1 MLSKKIGYSF
11 FVCTSHIHIMFLQH
25 TLIAIQHYWH
35 CTNQQVVDVE
45 SWCMMAHV
53 RSWNCTMLRPESSEY
68 ISIWMI
74 CPLMICP
81 SDVATLGIIFV
92 YSGFVSKF
100 YRTYHDIPSLVAAP
114 LSQLAV
120 YSTCATLPES
130 FTIKL
135 YLLGR
140 PSRKS
145 FDTSSSLMHAFHHFL
160 QDMFTITPVHIYI
173 HIYILYTYLFAHIL
187 QAHRHSWRS
196 TCTRVPTHRYEYV

>member
-1 MLSKKIGYSF
+1 VKLHHVAPGILRIYINLDDLPIDDLPFGCCH
-11 FVCTSHIHIMFLQH
+11 VG
-25 TLIAIQHYWH
+25 HY
-35 CTNQQVVDVE
+35 
-45 SWCMMAHV
+45 
-53 RSWNCTMLRPESSEY
+53 
-68 ISIWMI
+68 
-74 CPLMICP
+74 
-81 SDVATLGIIFV
+81 FV

-160 QDMFTITPVHIYI
+160 LDMFTITPVHIYI
-173 HIYILYTYLFAHIL
+173 HIYIYILYTYLIAHIL
-187 QAHRHSWRS
+187 QAHRH
-196 TCTRVPTHRYEYV
+196 T

>member
-1 MLSKKIGYSF
+1 MYDGA
-11 FVCTSHIHIMFLQH
+11 CTLVKLHHVAPGILRIYINLDDLPIDDLPFGCCHVG
-25 TLIAIQHYWH
+25 HY
-35 CTNQQVVDVE
+35 
-45 SWCMMAHV
+45 
-53 RSWNCTMLRPESSEY
+53 
-68 ISIWMI
+68 
-74 CPLMICP
+74 
-81 SDVATLGIIFV
+81 FV

-160 QDMFTITPVHIYI
+160 LDMFTITPVHIYI
-173 HIYILYTYLFAHIL
+173 HIYIYILYTYLIAHIL
-187 QAHRHSWRS
+187 QAHRH
-196 TCTRVPTHRYEYV
+196 T